1 MAESYPGSFKVGHIA
16 QRDVSFFMAMN
27 YFFYILRSQQREI
40 YYYGSSDDP
49 DRRLGYH
56 NSESKGF
63 TQRYRPW
70 SIIFRHRFDTRAEA
84 EAAERLVKG
93 WKSKKMTRLLING
106 TIRLEDYR

>member
-1 MAESYPGSFKVGHIA
+1 
-16 QRDVSFFMAMN
+16 MAMGH
-27 YFFYILRSQQREI
+27 YFYILLSNHKEI

-49 DRRLGYH
+49 DRRLCYH

-63 TQRYRPW
+63 TQRHRPW

-93 WKSKKMTRLLING
+93 WKSKKMTRLLIHG
-106 TIRLEDYR
+106 KIKLEDYL

>member
-1 MAESYPGSFKVGHIA
+1 MSMV
-16 QRDVSFFMAMN
+16 N
-27 YFFYILRSQQREI
+27 YFYILLSEQKEI

-70 SIIFRHRFDTRAEA
+70 GIVFRCGFATRAEA
-84 EAAERLVKG
+84 EKAERLVKG

-106 TIRLEDYR
+106 TIKLDDYLKNL

>member
-1 MAESYPGSFKVGHIA
+1 
-16 QRDVSFFMAMN
+16 MAMSYN
-27 YFFYILRSQQREI
+27 FYILRSEQREM

-70 SIIFRHRFDTRAEA
+70 GIVFRYGFATRAEA

-93 WKSKKMTRLLING
+93 WKSTKMTQLLING
-106 TIRLEDYR
+106 TIRLNDYL

>member
-1 MAESYPGSFKVGHIA
+1 
-16 QRDVSFFMAMN
+16 MAMG
-27 YFFYILRSQQREI
+27 YYFYILLSNQKEI

-70 SIIFRHRFDTRAEA
+70 SIMFRYGFATRAEA

-93 WKSKKMTRLLING
+93 WKSKKMTRLLIGG
-106 TIRLEDYR
+106 TLYL

>member
-1 MAESYPGSFKVGHIA
+1 
-16 QRDVSFFMAMN
+16 MAMS
-27 YFFYILRSQQREI
+27 YYFYILQSTQKEI

-56 NSESKGF
+56 NAESKGF

-70 SIIFRHRFDTRAEA
+70 CIVFRHRFDTRAEA

-106 TIRLEDYR
+106 TITLDNYL